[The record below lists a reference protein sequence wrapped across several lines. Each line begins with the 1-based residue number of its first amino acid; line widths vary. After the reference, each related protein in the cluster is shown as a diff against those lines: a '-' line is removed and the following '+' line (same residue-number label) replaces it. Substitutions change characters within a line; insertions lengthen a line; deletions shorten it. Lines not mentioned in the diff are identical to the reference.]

1 MAKRRVKAG
10 TRKAGRKTSKKATR
24 KASRPGRRS
33 SAQKAKS
40 RQSLGKSGG
49 RRRTA
54 RPKARARK
62 TARLRA
68 SGASARRATAGK
80 SARQASK
87 RSLRVRKSASTRRAS
102 ASARGASTRKTA
114 SKRPRLSTSRPKP
127 VALSRERRQLREDEG
142 IPGAPSTLNFA
153 VKASAAESGHQMY
166 HQRAKEHT
174 EGGQALTG
182 GDVDSDWNDA
192 YASGEETPGG
202 DMSTPDQDVVEE
214 IGRALGV
221 EYEDAEELKGAEKI
235 ESRDRNRW
243 EYDPASAEDYKDR
256 NRRDD

>member
-10 TRKAGRKTSKKATR
+10 TRKAGRKTSKKAAR
-24 KASRPGRRS
+24 KASRPARRA

-40 RQSLGKSGG
+40 RQSSGKSGG

-62 TARLRA
+62 TTRVR
-68 SGASARRATAGK
+68 
-80 SARQASK
+80 ASK
-87 RSLRVRKSASTRRAS
+87 RTASVRKSASTRRAS
-102 ASARGASTRKTA
+102 ARGASARKTA
-114 SKRPRLSTSRPKP
+114 NKRSRLSPSRPKP